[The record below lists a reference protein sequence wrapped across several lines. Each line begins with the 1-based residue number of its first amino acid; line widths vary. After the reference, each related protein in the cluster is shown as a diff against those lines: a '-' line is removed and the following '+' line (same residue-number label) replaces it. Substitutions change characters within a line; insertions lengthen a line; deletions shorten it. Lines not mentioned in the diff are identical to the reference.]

1 MISFHQFVLLAETT
15 EMLLGV
21 SMPWT
26 AVGVEEPLD
35 LLPNQLQPV
44 IAPTISAANTT
55 RTPIVATDFF
65 I

>member
-1 MISFHQFVLLAETT
+1 MISSHQFALLAETT
-15 EMLLGV
+15 EILLGV

-44 IAPTISAANTT
+44 IAPNINANTT
-55 RTPIVATDFF
+55 CTPIVATDFF
-65 I
+65 T